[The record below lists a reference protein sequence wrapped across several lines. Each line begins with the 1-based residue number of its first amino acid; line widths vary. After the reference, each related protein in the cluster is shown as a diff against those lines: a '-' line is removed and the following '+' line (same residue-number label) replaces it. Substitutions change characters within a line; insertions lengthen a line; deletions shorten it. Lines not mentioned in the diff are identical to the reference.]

1 MIAEPPEGGGRSNVP
16 AGIEEQSL
24 REGDAGGPHQ
34 PAPAHT
40 TFLVRV
46 ERGREDVVARVP
58 GVEADLAGHAQAQQ
72 HGTSDGDAGIDD
84 GAYLLR
90 RSAHRA
96 TRKRSR
102 ARRRRGRRDRGV
114 RAAPPRVRTET
125 GRPSRSSGTTRSSH
139 VRRGPRSSRA
149 GPRSAGR
156 AAAAPA
162 IASSSPS
169 RFPGRGSRSDPV
181 RAARLLRGRVRGTGR
196 AHPPVREARANRC

>member
-1 MIAEPPEGGGRSNVP
+1 MLQPASRNRRCASATP
-16 AGIEEQSL
+16 AGSHE
-24 REGDAGGPHQ
+24 
-34 PAPAHT
+34 PASADT
-40 TFLVRV
+40 TLLVGV
-46 ERGREDVVARVP
+46 ERGLEDVVARIP
-58 GVEADLAGHAQAQQ
+58 GVEANLAGHAQAQE

-84 GAYLLR
+84 GADLLR
-90 RSAHRA
+90 ASAHRA

-102 ARRRRGRRDRGV
+102 ARRRRGRRDRGA
-114 RAAPPRVRTET
+114 RALRCACGPRPVARRDRA
-125 GRPSRSSGTTRSSH
+125 GRRSSR

-169 RFPGRGSRSDPV
+169 RSPGRGSRSDPV